1 MTKKEQYI
9 IDFPLEASYREADFV
24 VSESNLESYNFL
36 RDPNLWNN
44 FCLVLTGEEG
54 AGKTHLS
61 HIWSEWFSA
70 QKLSPLD
77 LTLDETKTYFIV
89 ENLDLWI
96 EDREREEFLFHLYN
110 HCFLEQ
116 KKLLITSSIALTDF
130 SFSIPDLRSRLM
142 GAATSTIKS
151 PDDYLLLTVFFKLCS
166 DYQLSVDEAVAHYIL
181 MRAERSLSYLKTVV
195 GLLNKK
201 ALSEK
206 RKVTIPL
213 AKEVLEKDLQNKM
226 SENES

>member
-44 FCLVLTGEEG
+44 CCLVLTGEEG

-89 ENLDLWI
+89 ERQNRD
-96 EDREREEFLFHLYN
+96 ESN
-110 HCFLEQ
+110 HIKICN
-116 KKLLITSSIALTDF
+116 SIWPFPAYA
-130 SFSIPDLRSRLM
+130 I
-142 GAATSTIKS
+142 
-151 PDDYLLLTVFFKLCS
+151 
-166 DYQLSVDEAVAHYIL
+166 
-181 MRAERSLSYLKTVV
+181 
-195 GLLNKK
+195 
-201 ALSEK
+201 
-206 RKVTIPL
+206 
-213 AKEVLEKDLQNKM
+213 
-226 SENES
+226 